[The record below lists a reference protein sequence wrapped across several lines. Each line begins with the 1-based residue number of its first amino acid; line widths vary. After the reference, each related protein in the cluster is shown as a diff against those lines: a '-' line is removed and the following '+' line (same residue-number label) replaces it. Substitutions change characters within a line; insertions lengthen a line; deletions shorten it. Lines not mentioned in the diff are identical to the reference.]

1 MKLLLFKN
9 SSCKTCQRQ
18 EELLKQHGVQYVPL
32 ELFKN
37 RDLARRYGVTDVP
50 TTLLV
55 DNDNNVVKRYNFP
68 LNSKQI
74 ENINV
79 FLQN

>member
-9 SSCKTCQRQ
+9 SSCITCQRQ
-18 EELLKQHGVQYVPL
+18 EELLKQHNVQYVPL

-50 TTLLV
+50 TSLLV

>member
-50 TTLLV
+50 TSLLV
-55 DNDNNVVKRYNFP
+55 DNDNNVFKKYNFP

>member
-50 TTLLV
+50 TSLLV
-55 DNDNNVVKRYNFP
+55 DDDNNVVKRYNFP

>member
-9 SSCKTCQRQ
+9 SSCNTCQRQ
-18 EELLKQHGVQYVPL
+18 EELLKQHGVKYVPL

-50 TTLLV
+50 TSLLV

>member
-9 SSCKTCQRQ
+9 SSCSTCQRQ
-18 EELLKQHGVQYVPL
+18 EELLKKHGVQYVPL

-37 RDLARRYGVTDVP
+37 RELARRYGVTDVP